1 MRRTSLLNQYNRFT
15 LQFTINT
22 IHQLYDIKKT
32 HTVHSKRTYT
42 DIKNQKIQLQST
54 SDDVF
59 LIDVKQ

>member
-1 MRRTSLLNQYNRFT
+1 MRTTSLLNQYNRLT

-32 HTVHSKRTYT
+32 QTVHSKRTYT
-42 DIKNQKIQLQST
+42 GIKNQKIWLQST
-54 SDDVF
+54 PDDLF